1 MLLQED
7 LTMNM
12 LEKCKQSQPAIKGI
26 IESTTD
32 DEGMLFEALYIH
44 DELQQVISKYEQL
57 EAAQKPGGQ
66 QQPDNSD
73 PIKYEQLE
81 ATQKSGGE
89 LPETSDASKCEEL
102 EAAEKLGE
110 NLPEK
115 SYASEPKSP
124 PLSENNL
131 VDSPKGDD
139 AESSHEKKKGN

>member
-12 LEKCKQSQPAIKGI
+12 LDKCKQSQPAIKGI

-32 DEGMLFEALYIH
+32 DEGMLFEALYLH

-57 EAAQKPGGQ
+57 EAAQESGGQ
-66 QQPDNSD
+66 QLENSD

-89 LPETSDASKCEEL
+89 LTETSEASKCGEL
-102 EAAEKLGE
+102 EAAKKVGE

-115 SYASEPKSP
+115 SHASEAKSP
-124 PLSENNL
+124 TFSENNL

-139 AESSHEKKKGN
+139 AESSHEKKKGV